1 MSPDD
6 PLERLIAE
14 QTRLGASDEERAAHH
29 LILTAALDPARQL
42 TEEELT
48 RIVRHIAAAGFDP
61 NALERVRG
69 NVVRTLR
76 LRGEPMQP
84 GDRLPPAEAHY
95 LRHCVAQREW
105 PSGTTLL
112 GYLDSI
118 ARLLR
123 DPASR
128 FFVSRYQAAWQ
139 CGAIGPN
146 RMLRGPEGKA
156 WILVDYRLITGHW
169 VTAFQWGFGPEAIGD
184 PVHDP
189 RREEV
194 RWLN

>member
-1 MSPDD
+1 MSPGDT
-6 PLERLIAE
+6 LARLVAE
-14 QTRLGASDEERAAHH
+14 QTRPAASGEERAAHR
-29 LILTAALDPARQL
+29 LILAAATDPARRP
-42 TEEELT
+42 TAEELA
-48 RIVRHIAAAGFDP
+48 RIARHIAGAGFDP

-76 LRGEPMQP
+76 LRGEPMRP

-105 PSGTTLL
+105 QSGTTLP
-112 GYLDSI
+112 GYPDSI

-139 CGAIGPN
+139 CGAIGPS
-146 RMLRGPEGKA
+146 RALRGPEGNA

-169 VTAFQWGFGPEAIGD
+169 VTAFQWGYGPEAVGD

>member
-1 MSPDD
+1 MSSGD
-6 PLERLIAE
+6 PLDRLVAE
-14 QTRLGASDEERAAHH
+14 QTRPDASEEERTVHR
-29 LILTAALDPARQL
+29 LILAAATDPARQL
-42 TEEELT
+42 TGEELA
-48 RIVRHIAAAGFDP
+48 RIVRHIAGAGFDP

-69 NVVRTLR
+69 NVIRTLR
-76 LRGEPMQP
+76 QRGEPMQP

-128 FFVSRYQAAWQ
+128 FFVGRYQSAWQ
-139 CGAIGPN
+139 CGAVGSN
-146 RMLRGPEGKA
+146 RILRGPEGKA

-169 VTAFQWGFGPEAIGD
+169 VTAFQWGFGPEAVGD
-184 PVHDP
+184 SLHDP
-189 RREEV
+189 HREGV

>member
-6 PLERLIAE
+6 PLARLVAE
-14 QTRLGASDEERAAHH
+14 QTRPEASEEERAVHR
-29 LILTAALDPARQL
+29 LILAAATDPARRL
-42 TEEELT
+42 AGEELAH
-48 RIVRHIAAAGFDP
+48 IVRHIARAGFDP
-61 NALERVRG
+61 NALERLRG

-76 LRGEPMQP
+76 LRGEPRQP

-95 LRHCVAQREW
+95 LRHCVVQREW

-128 FFVSRYQAAWQ
+128 FFVSRYQSAWQ

-146 RMLRGPEGKA
+146 RILRGPEGKA